1 MENTIISLPYF
12 VLSNIL
18 AIYLSF
24 CLTQLLVS
32 NGQGFRWFLIAIA
45 NFAFIVYAVV
55 ITTGCFGILSSQ
67 SIVIVLISVAVC
79 ITPSVWRQWRYNKKC
94 LSFNIASLWGN
105 NGNNKDALVLKF
117 ALILFSGFIAEWAL
131 KSFILGTYFGP
142 DDLVYHASIPAQWIV
157 DKKITLVPYSY
168 QGYYPLNAEIMSL
181 WFMLPFQ
188 SDTYTSITS
197 FYWVLLSLAAII
209 AIHRSL
215 GYSVTTCLLIGSIL
229 ISSTGVQGTSVQRIL
244 QSVSANDLVG
254 PAMVLAGIA
263 LLFTNDRLSLRD
275 RSVNSLYCGLMVG
288 YAVGTKISFAPIA
301 VVIVLWLLLAREDIN
316 SFRQRTSF
324 VLIFIL
330 GLVVTGGFW
339 YTRNVLITGNPLFPA
354 EFGPFRGPFGMD
366 DQYRTK
372 LISWIIQS
380 PTDINQWLRIGKG
393 LGNWPLHFGIIST
406 IGYVAAIYFLIKNWS
421 NRVSA
426 GVVWRYHVLLL
437 AAGLILFFTFFL
449 LPFSA
454 TTNHPSMGLR
464 PANRYVIFS
473 FAIGLLLFSR
483 LIEGKGHSA
492 KFWKLLTVCSL
503 LALPLYEEKL
513 IIYAIFAL
521 AAAVVYFRPL
531 GGIVTRVLKL
541 KRAGAFFLIATFTFL
556 VFWHPYKKQ
565 LTDKNFYFSIGPA
578 GKVFKELEKFP
589 DASRIGYFGPLP
601 NNNTPFYRLF
611 GRRLQMKPVHLD
623 YDGSIPVPLH
633 ARAHGKCGSWWD
645 EWDKVDIE
653 IDGQKFKSNIL
664 QSAVQYVIMAKFPY
678 NKWPAQYN
686 IFKSMGNAMQIYDDG
701 YSAIWKVLE
710 AKPDAK

>member
-1 MENTIISLPYF
+1 MIFF
-12 VLSNIL
+12 VLNNIL
-18 AIYLSF
+18 AIYISICLSR
-24 CLTQLLVS
+24 LLAG
-32 NGQGFRWFLIAIA
+32 NGPDFRRFLIAIA

-55 ITTGCFGILSSQ
+55 ITTGCFGILSTQ

-117 ALILFSGFIAEWAL
+117 ALILFSGFAAEWAL

-157 DKKITLVPYSY
+157 DKKITLVPFSY
-168 QGYYPLNAEIMSL
+168 QAYYPFNAEIMSL

-209 AIHRSL
+209 MIHRSL

-229 ISSTGVQGTSVQRIL
+229 ISSTGVQGTSVQKIL
-244 QSVSANDLVG
+244 QSFSSNDLVG
-254 PAMVLAGIA
+254 PSMLIAGIA
-263 LLFTNDRLSLRD
+263 LLFTSDRLLLREKLI
-275 RSVNSLYCGLMVG
+275 NSLYCGLMIG
-288 YAVGTKISFAPIA
+288 YAIGTKISFAPIA
-301 VVIVLWLLLAREDIN
+301 IVIGAWLFLSKNDLG
-316 SFRQRTSF
+316 SFKKRRTF
-324 VLIFIL
+324 VLLFIF
-330 GLVVTGGFW
+330 GLVLTGGFW
-339 YTRNVLITGNPLFPA
+339 YTRNLLLTGNPFFPA
-354 EFGPFRGPFGMD
+354 GFWIFRGPFD
-366 DQYRTK
+366 LDQQYRTK

-380 PTDINQWLRIGKG
+380 PTNLNQWLRIARD
-393 LGNWPLHFGIIST
+393 LGNWPLHYGIIST
-406 IGYVAAIYFLIKNWS
+406 IGYVTAIYFLFKNWP
-421 NRVSA
+421 NRVSVVWQRQALLVIA
-426 GVVWRYHVLLL
+426 GVLLF
-437 AAGLILFFTFFL
+437 ITFFL
-449 LPFSA
+449 LPYSA
-454 TTNHPSMGLR
+454 TTNHPSTGLR
-464 PANRYVIFS
+464 AANRYLIFS

-483 LIEGKGHSA
+483 LIEGKGRSA
-492 KFWKLLTVCSL
+492 KFWRYLTLCSL
-503 LALPLYEEKL
+503 FALAVYKKEL

-521 AAAVVYFRPL
+521 AAAVVYFRTL
-531 GGIVTRVLKL
+531 GGIVTRVLNL
-541 KRAGAFFLIATFTFL
+541 KRAGVFFLIASFAFL
-556 VFWHPYKKQ
+556 MFWYPYKKQ
-565 LTDKNFYFSIGPA
+565 LTDKNFYSSIGPA
-578 GKVFKELEKFP
+578 GKVFQELENFP
-589 DASRIGYFGPLP
+589 DSSRIGYFSTLP
-601 NNNTPFYRLF
+601 YNNTPFYRLF
-611 GRRLQMKPVHLD
+611 GRRLQMIPVPLD
-623 YDGSIPVPLH
+623 YDGSIPGPLH
-633 ARAHGKCGSWWD
+633 IRYLQKYGSWWE